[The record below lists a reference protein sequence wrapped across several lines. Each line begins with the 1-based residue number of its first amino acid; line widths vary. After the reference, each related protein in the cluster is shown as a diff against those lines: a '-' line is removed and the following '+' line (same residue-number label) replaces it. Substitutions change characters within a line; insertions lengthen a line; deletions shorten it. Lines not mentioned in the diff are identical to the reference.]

1 MSSALAIA
9 GVSAVLTDLL
19 NNGLVDNDITPLTG
33 PVNVSAKPPDR
44 VTPSGGTDLNQ
55 LNLFLY
61 HVAPN
66 PGWRNTALPS
76 RDGEGARLTNPP
88 LALDLFYLLTAY
100 GEKDF
105 QAEILLGYAMQLFH
119 ETPVLTRDAIRTA
132 LGGSPKPVVGTV
144 LPQTFQTL
152 VAADL
157 ADQVEQIKIIPQAM
171 SIEEMSKLWTALQT
185 SYRPTAAYQVSVV
198 LIESRRPTRQTFPVR
213 ERILEVVPF
222 QRPVIESIESDA
234 GPNEPITAKSTIIIK
249 GRQLRGAITS
259 VLIDGSKFIPAPSV
273 LGDNEIKIV
282 LGSRPGALRAGV
294 QGVQVAQE
302 IDLGKPPQPHRGVE
316 SNVAA
321 LILHPIPTLFAITA
335 SSGTAPAT
343 LPVTFDPEVGRS
355 QRVTL
360 LLGERNPPPGLAG
373 GSYSIAAP
381 PENGITTAGITRTPT
396 ITFQLKD
403 VLAGTYFVRVQVDG
417 AESSLTVDASG
428 KFDGPEVTIS

>member
-1 MSSALAIA
+1 VSSALAIA

-19 NNGLVDNDITPLTG
+19 HNGLVDNDITPLTG

-44 VTPSGGTDLNQ
+44 VAPAGGTDLNQ

-132 LGGSPKPVVGTV
+132 LGGSSKPVVGTV

-157 ADQVEQIKIIPQAM
+157 AEQVEQIKIIPQAM
-171 SIEEMSKLWTALQT
+171 STEEMSKLWTALQT

-198 LIESRRPTRQTFPVR
+198 LIESRRPTRQTLPVR
-213 ERILEVVPF
+213 ERIVEVVPF

-234 GPNEPITAKSTIIIK
+234 GPGEPILASSTIIIA

-259 VLIDGSKFIPAPSV
+259 ALIGGNKFVLAPND
-273 LGDNEIKIV
+273 LGQSQIKILLPSQAGV
-282 LGSRPGALRAGV
+282 LRAGV
-294 QGVQVAQE
+294 QGVQVVHE

-321 LILHPIPTLFAITA
+321 FILHPKLDPVPVSPA
-335 SSGTAPAT
+335 SGTITISFNPK
-343 LPVTFDPEVGRS
+343 VGRA

-360 LLGERNPPPGLAG
+360 LLGESNPLAG
-373 GSYSIAAP
+373 TPGRAYSIAAP
-381 PENGITTAGITRTPT
+381 PENGLAATSQTETAT
-396 ITFQLKD
+396 IDFS
-403 VLAGTYFVRVQVDG
+403 LAGVTPGNYFLRVQVDG

-428 KFDGPEVTIS
+428 KFAGPEVTIS

>member
-1 MSSALAIA
+1 MSSALALA

-19 NNGLVDNDITPLTG
+19 NNGLVDNDIAPLTG

-66 PGWRNTALPS
+66 PGWRNRALPS

-100 GEKDF
+100 GAKDF

-132 LGGSPKPVVGTV
+132 LGGSSNPPVTGGI
-144 LPQTFQTL
+144 LPDDFKAL

-171 SIEEMSKLWTALQT
+171 STEEMSKLWTALQT

-198 LIESRRPTRQTFPVR
+198 LIESRRPTRPTLPVR
-213 ERILEVVPF
+213 ERKLFVMPFRQPTIDAAAPQIVLAGDTLTLAGRNLKGEISKVRFGSVTVDPDPDTLSDSQLEVTVP
-222 QRPVIESIESDA
+222 
-234 GPNEPITAKSTIIIK
+234 TA
-249 GRQLRGAITS
+249 L
-259 VLIDGSKFIPAPSV
+259 L
-273 LGDNEIKIV
+273 
-282 LGSRPGALRAGV
+282 AGV
-294 QGVQVAQE
+294 NTVQVVHSLDFGTSQE
-302 IDLGKPPQPHRGVE
+302 PHRGFA

-321 LILHPIPTLFAITA
+321 FMIAPKITSLPASVAVKSTL
-335 SSGTAPAT
+335 T
-343 LPVTFDPEVGRS
+343 LSVTPPVGRN
-355 QRVTL
+355 QRVAL
-360 LLGERNPPPGLAG
+360 LLGDRTIFIPDRPPTDPAESANLNFPIPADF
-373 GSYSIAAP
+373 
-381 PENGITTAGITRTPT
+381 PT
-396 ITFQLKD
+396 
-403 VLAGTYFVRVQVDG
+403 GTSLLRVQVDG
-417 AESSLTVDASG
+417 AESSLSVDPVTG
-428 KFDGPEVTIS
+428 EFNGPVLSVVSSP